1 MLGTIINSSAII
13 IGGILGLILKS
24 RFTKKYQEIVSQATG
39 ISVLFL
45 GISTALNQ
53 MFKPDVNSVLFI
65 FSLVIGGLIGQLID
79 IEERLKLLGD
89 FIEKRFSNEEN
100 TISKSFV
107 SSSLLFCVGSMA
119 ILGSIESGISNNHT
133 TLITKSILDGT
144 CSIVFASTMGYGVLF
159 SAVAVFIYQGTIT
172 LLAGII
178 QPYIT
183 EDILRELTLVGGIL
197 ITGIGINLLEIK
209 KLKVGNLLP
218 SLFIPVIYYIIFK

>member
-1 MLGTIINSSAII
+1 MLGTIINSLAII
-13 IGGILGLILKS
+13 IGGIAGLILKS
-24 RFTKKYQEIVSQATG
+24 RFKKAYQEIVSQATG
-39 ISVLFL
+39 IAVLFL
-45 GISTALNQ
+45 GISTTLTQ
-53 MFKPDVNSVLFI
+53 MMKPEASSILFI
-65 FSLVIGGLIGQLID
+65 FSLVIGGLIGQAIN
-79 IEERLKLLGD
+79 IEEKLKILGD
-89 FIEKRFSNEEN
+89 CIENKFSNNEN
-100 TISKSFV
+100 MVSKSFV

-119 ILGSIESGISNNHT
+119 ILGAIESGISNNHT

-159 SAVAVFIYQGTIT
+159 SAIAVFIYQGSIT

-197 ITGIGINLLEIK
+197 ITGIGINLLELK
-209 KLKVGNLLP
+209 KIRVGNLLP